1 MFFVKGGNETT
12 LAIANSHYG
21 RGIVRGWNNLI
32 NGDEKDQFLAILEQ
46 LDRFAESP
54 DRKILA
60 KKGKE
65 SKSKN
70 KNSRKK
76 PKKPKVKAR
85 KIEDFFQLEL
95 CCVTTDPIAKFSI
108 VSRNRNNTANR
119 PNNNNDY
126 GGRRNWNQSQREAFK
141 PCIIESGITSEGL
154 WEFYMRLNEH
164 QDKNKEPTGTAPRYQ
179 MCIDTGNWSKDTRKI
194 ETFYQYI
201 HCLVHAYGYGV
212 PFPTGPTLLPS
223 VLQFAKH
230 NSLVC

>member
-12 LAIANSHYG
+12 LPFVNSHYG
-21 RGIVRGWNNLI
+21 RGIVRAWNNLT
-32 NGDEKDQFLAILEQ
+32 NGKKRDQLQFVATLEQ
-46 LDRFAESP
+46 LDEYAGGEREKVTQRTEQESTP
-54 DRKILA
+54 TD
-60 KKGKE
+60 
-65 SKSKN
+65 

-76 PKKPKVKAR
+76 PKKARPKALKLE
-85 KIEDFFQLEL
+85 KCFDLEL

-108 VSRNRNNTANR
+108 VRRNVNS
-119 PNNNNDY
+119 NDNS
-126 GGRRNWNQSQREAFK
+126 GRRNWNQQQREAFK
-141 PCIIESGITSEGL
+141 PCIIQSGITSEGL